1 MEGMHNTEMLIH
13 LSQKLLKQHLLVN
26 TASFMISLQRG
37 QRRFSGRRS
46 VDTVAARAK
55 VGIPSISFSN
65 AALQKANIKNNIN
78 VTIYRCYR

>member
-1 MEGMHNTEMLIH
+1 MEMQIH

-26 TASFMISLQRG
+26 TASFMISLQMG
-37 QRRFSGRRS
+37 QRRFSGRSS

-65 AALQKANIKNNIN
+65 AALQKAHIEATLMSLYTD
-78 VTIYRCYR
+78 VTCETLI